1 MNTFTPIISEA
12 LGLSQCGVE
21 NTLQLLDEN
30 CTIPFISRYRKEMTG
45 NMDEV
50 QVSDIALMREKLT
63 DIAKRKETIL
73 STIESQGKLSDD
85 LRKRID
91 NCWTL
96 SSSKTSTCP
105 TSRSAAQRQ
114 T

>member
-12 LGLSQCGVE
+12 LGLSQRGVE

-73 STIESQGKLSDD
+73 STMRARASSPTICASASTTAGRSP
-85 LRKRID
+85 
-91 NCWTL
+91 
-96 SSSKTSTCP
+96 SSKTSTCP